1 MGWLTSNHVC
11 ELWLDAFLV
20 LFSPWSGAL
29 SWRFLSPKLSLIF
42 LVPLFAFMLSP
53 IPSLM
58 NFKSGTSPPLAELSG
73 VSWLTDI
80 KLLVQCSLQNAL
92 RANANRSTSPEL
104 LPAFVLI
111 FHYPSVK
118 TQVSVISVN
127 ESSEAP
133 VSFQKNFCLSG
144 LHSEEVGC
152 ACQVSVFE
160 ALARDANGH
169 NTNREQSGNFRQF
182 INTCGQIN
190 HGPRGEHMQS
200 ALQVMA
206 WWQLGVKE
214 DPGGSPHSSSETP
227 CSLQRPQLY
236 GSDVLFEVL
245 TYGFSP
251 ADSFE

>member
-11 ELWLDAFLV
+11 ELWLDVFLV

-29 SWRFLSPKLSLIF
+29 SWRFHSPKLPLIF

-53 IPSLM
+53 MPSFM
-58 NFKSGTSPPLAELSG
+58 NFKSGTSPLLAELSS

-133 VSFQKNFCLSG
+133 VSFQKKLLPLRPPFRRSG
-144 LHSEEVGC
+144 LCLPSLSVWSTGEGC
-152 ACQVSVFE
+152 KWAQY
-160 ALARDANGH
+160 
-169 NTNREQSGNFRQF
+169 EQGTVRQF
-182 INTCGQIN
+182 QAIHKYLRANKSRPQRWAHAVCSAG
-190 HGPRGEHMQS
+190 HGLVAAGCE
-200 ALQVMA
+200 
-206 WWQLGVKE
+206 
-214 DPGGSPHSSSETP
+214 GGSWREP
-227 CSLQRPQLY
+227 SLLL
-236 GSDVLFEVL
+236 GNSLL
-245 TYGFSP
+245 SP
-251 ADSFE
+251 EAPALRIWCTVWSTDIWI